1 MIWMFLGER
10 PTVENM
16 SVSHELAVIQYSSK
30 KIICELKKNP
40 TVNLKFI
47 CKNAAGRM
55 ARK

>member
-1 MIWMFLGER
+1 
-10 PTVENM
+10 M

-30 KIICELKKNP
+30 QIIFELKKKP
-40 TVNLKFI
+40 TINLKFI